1 MERLKEM
8 CFLILD
14 QMKMIKEILRLASH
28 GYEQDKSTMED
39 GDQVKSED
47 KMDEDIFANFKG
59 LPPPQ
64 LHDNKIP

>member
-1 MERLKEM
+1 
-8 CFLILD
+8 
-14 QMKMIKEILRLASH
+14 MKMIKEILRLASH
-28 GYEQDKSTMED
+28 GYERDKSTMED